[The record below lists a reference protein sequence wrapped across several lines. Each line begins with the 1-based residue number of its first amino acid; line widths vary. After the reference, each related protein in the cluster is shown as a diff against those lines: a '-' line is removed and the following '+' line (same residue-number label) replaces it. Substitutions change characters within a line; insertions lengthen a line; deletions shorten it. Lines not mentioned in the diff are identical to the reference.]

1 MKYALIATVL
11 LAAACAKQP
20 EPMSP
25 VTFTPPAEPVFDS
38 SMK

>member
-20 EPMSP
+20 EPAAP
-25 VTFTPPAEPVFDS
+25 ATFTPPAEPVFDAN
-38 SMK
+38 MK